1 MDGAW
6 AARHRAEWKSWRCRM
21 RLTPTMAARGG
32 GAQSATT
39 LLEQRDT
46 NAVHNQC
53 GGVRGGTHDESAGP
67 RPDMPAST
75 QRAESDEVGRERK
88 VATWEMR
95 ASLGKEQRPAAT
107 MAGATRVS
115 VLMEARARRWER
127 GLAARP

>member
-1 MDGAW
+1 
-6 AARHRAEWKSWRCRM
+6 
-21 RLTPTMAARGG
+21 MAAYGG
-32 GAQSATT
+32 GARGAAT

-75 QRAESDEVGRERK
+75 QQAESDAVGRERK

-107 MAGATRVS
+107 MAGD
-115 VLMEARARRWER
+115 R
-127 GLAARP
+127 GLSVDGGKGAALGTRACRTSLALLEQRGGWPSRSEH